1 MVGNGVFW
9 LMLRILSSREGS
21 NSGVRVRG
29 ESCGAQ
35 VFRHAI
41 SRSFAEKSLL
51 LPISLRNP
59 TSIIL
64 QSQQH
69 PCYRIVAVFSSDHIE
84 SGSAVR
90 VVADADAVVD
100 AGLCICSIGLDQLK
114 SGN

>member
-1 MVGNGVFW
+1 ME
-9 LMLRILSSREGS
+9 LK
-21 NSGVRVRG
+21 
-29 ESCGAQ
+29 
-35 VFRHAI
+35 
-41 SRSFAEKSLL
+41 SFATQS
-51 LPISLRNP
+51 PAVSQRNRYCCRFLCE